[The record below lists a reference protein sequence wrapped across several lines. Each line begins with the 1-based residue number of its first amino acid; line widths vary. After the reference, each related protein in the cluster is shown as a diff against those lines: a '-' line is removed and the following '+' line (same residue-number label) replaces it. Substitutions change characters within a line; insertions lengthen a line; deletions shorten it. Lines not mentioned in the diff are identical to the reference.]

1 MNRLFVILPLL
12 GLEPPFLCSA
22 AILLALGP
30 TSDWEAP
37 NTTGAALEAAICGRE
52 GERFGGPRK
61 DGRTES
67 VARASG
73 RFISIQRWARSRS
86 LILIFKITTGDLDL
100 LGDLDQFQIDLWLI
114 FDLLS
119 SNFKIT
125 FITHPNM

>member
-73 RFISIQRWARSRS
+73 RFISILRGASVCCVLSKYTELAMVESS
-86 LILIFKITTGDLDL
+86 LSAIGRD
-100 LGDLDQFQIDLWLI
+100 
-114 FDLLS
+114 
-119 SNFKIT
+119 
-125 FITHPNM
+125 P